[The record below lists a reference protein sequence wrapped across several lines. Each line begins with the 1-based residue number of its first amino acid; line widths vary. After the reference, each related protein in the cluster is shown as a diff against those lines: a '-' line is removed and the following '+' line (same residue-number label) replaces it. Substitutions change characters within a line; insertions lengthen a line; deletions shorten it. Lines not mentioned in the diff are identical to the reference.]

1 MQQTGRLVHA
11 KTVSTNT
18 SFYPSTFAFHIFS
31 HQNSLQRNAIGKIL
45 DIFSFKGGWKRLGS
59 TQWSCLS
66 QTESTRRLRYN
77 FCFSLF
83 WVFTSLSL
91 SSPVHKQPSLGHL
104 IIIDKIFLPVALSG
118 NTSYSIIK
126 NKIKRSAQDQSN
138 MNLFDSKG
146 SFFIYFFCQRLIRTY
161 ETFMLLMMMIIMI
174 IIWRWFFLK
183 LLKYFKS

>member
-1 MQQTGRLVHA
+1 M
-11 KTVSTNT
+11 
-18 SFYPSTFAFHIFS
+18 
-31 HQNSLQRNAIGKIL
+31 
-45 DIFSFKGGWKRLGS
+45 GS
-59 TQWSCLS
+59 TQWSCLT

-138 MNLFDSKG
+138 MNFFDSKG

-174 IIWRWFFLK
+174 IIRRWTFFK
-183 LLKYFKS
+183 LLKYFWNYSRTFINKSGVNAWIKLSCSKSFKKFIDSLLGFRFLHCMLYFASKG